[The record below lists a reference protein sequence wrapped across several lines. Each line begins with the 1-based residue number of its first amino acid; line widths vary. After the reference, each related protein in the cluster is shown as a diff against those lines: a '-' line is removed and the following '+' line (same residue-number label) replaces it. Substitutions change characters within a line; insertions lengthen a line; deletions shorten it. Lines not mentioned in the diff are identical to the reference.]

1 MQAFETVGTIDT
13 KGHLKL
19 TEPLQ
24 FRNKIVKVIILIAD
38 VEETEK
44 DSSDWWD
51 ELSPEQQMELETAL
65 AECDN
70 PSKLTAHEEV
80 VKMSKQWLQE

>member
-1 MQAFETVGTIDT
+1 MYKKYYKIMQAFETVGTIDN
-13 KGHLKL
+13 
-19 TEPLQ
+19 P
-24 FRNKIVKVIILIAD
+24 
-38 VEETEK
+38 
-44 DSSDWWD
+44 DWWD